1 MANIFDYLEW
11 RSDVPFSCDPF
22 NEVDNLVLA
31 QLAYTDFDGCI
42 PEDKEDGATLKE
54 IYEQYYHIHTREEI
68 LARTSFIAKA
78 PLLMDKMIDSKRYGN
93 IRLKGYVNY
102 INDEKSQQMSAVQ
115 MYLSDGTVYLA
126 YRGTDDTFTGWKEDL
141 CFSYMEETAGQ
152 RESLLYMNEHFLDK
166 SVKLRVGG
174 HSKGGNFAIYA
185 SAFCDASIQENIIEV
200 YSNDAPGFMYE
211 ITMKE
216 QYQKLLPKI
225 KAIVPEYNKEKT
237 ASIIDYISNADKYS
251 QREKSF
257 LDSLETN
264 AKGLMQH
271 DANTWQVIR
280 NHFIEVEERS
290 ANSILADKT
299 IRGWLKD
306 LSLEDREVF
315 VQTIFEVLE
324 SSGAA
329 CVSEFNRSIIANV
342 PKIVMKL
349 SSLPKEKLDNFKMV
363 IVELAKSYI
372 GETTDSLGNGIKE
385 AANNLKKKLSN

>member
-11 RSDVPFSCDPF
+11 RGDVPFSCDPF

-42 PEDKEDGATLKE
+42 PEDNEDGVTLKE
-54 IYEQYYHIHTREEI
+54 IYAQYYHIHTREEI

-78 PLLMDKMIDSKRYGN
+78 PLLMDKMIDSKRYGD

-152 RESLLYMNEHFLDK
+152 RESLIYMNEHFLNEN
-166 SVKLRVGG
+166 VKLRVGG

-200 YSNDAPGFMYE
+200 YANDAPGFMYE

-225 KAIVPEYNKEKT
+225 KAIVPEC
-237 ASIIDYISNADKYS
+237 SVIGVLMYS
-251 QREKSF
+251 SGKRKVIQS
-257 LDSLETN
+257 DG
-264 AKGLMQH
+264 KGLMQH
-271 DANTWQVIR
+271 DANTWQIIR

-290 ANSILADKT
+290 ADSILADKT

-315 VQTIFEVLE
+315 VQTIFEVIE
-324 SSGAA
+324 SSGAT
-329 CVSEFNRSIIANV
+329 CVSEFNGSIIANI
-342 PKIVMKL
+342 PKIVMKS

>member
-22 NEVDNLVLA
+22 NEVDNLVLV

-54 IYEQYYHIHTREEI
+54 IYEQYYRIHTREEI

-78 PLLMDKMIDSKRYGN
+78 PLLMDKMIDSKRYGD

-225 KAIVPEYNKEKT
+225 KAIVPEC
-237 ASIIDYISNADKYS
+237 SVIGVLMYS
-251 QREKSF
+251 SGKRKVIQS
-257 LDSLETN
+257 SG
-264 AKGLMQH
+264 KGLMQH

-299 IRGWLKD
+299 IRGWLKA

>member
-42 PEDKEDGATLKE
+42 PEDNEDGATLKE
-54 IYEQYYHIHTREEI
+54 IYEQYYRIHTREEI

-78 PLLMDKMIDSKRYGN
+78 PLLMDKMIDSKRYGD

-152 RESLLYMNEHFLDK
+152 RESLIYMNEHFLNEN
-166 SVKLRVGG
+166 VKLRVGG

-200 YSNDAPGFMYE
+200 YANDAPGFMYE

-225 KAIVPEYNKEKT
+225 KQLFQ
-237 ASIIDYISNADKYS
+237 NA
-251 QREKSF
+251 
-257 LDSLETN
+257 
-264 AKGLMQH
+264 
-271 DANTWQVIR
+271 V
-280 NHFIEVEERS
+280 
-290 ANSILADKT
+290 
-299 IRGWLKD
+299 
-306 LSLEDREVF
+306 
-315 VQTIFEVLE
+315 
-324 SSGAA
+324 
-329 CVSEFNRSIIANV
+329 
-342 PKIVMKL
+342 
-349 SSLPKEKLDNFKMV
+349 
-363 IVELAKSYI
+363 
-372 GETTDSLGNGIKE
+372 
-385 AANNLKKKLSN
+385 

>member
-54 IYEQYYHIHTREEI
+54 IYEQYYRIHTREEI

-78 PLLMDKMIDSKRYGN
+78 PLLMDKMIDSKRYGD

-225 KAIVPEYNKEKT
+225 KAIVPEC
-237 ASIIDYISNADKYS
+237 SVIGVLMYS
-251 QREKSF
+251 SGKRKVIQS
-257 LDSLETN
+257 SG
-264 AKGLMQH
+264 KGLMQH

-349 SSLPKEKLDNFKMV
+349 SSLPKEKLDNFR
-363 IVELAKSYI
+363 LY
-372 GETTDSLGNGIKE
+372 
-385 AANNLKKKLSN
+385 